1 MVQVHISFA
10 CEWQFVVFS
19 QSSDLLNSFSVTCNL
34 IYVVGQIQLSR
45 FEWSFVH
52 HKEKYIGE
60 YISRSKK
67 QQI

>member
-10 CEWQFVVFS
+10 CEWQFVAFS

-52 HKEKYIGE
+52 HKEK
-60 YISRSKK
+60 
-67 QQI
+67 